1 MCCAKRSG
9 WSRSRADVNAT
20 GSPVTPVAVTGLGV
34 LSAFGRGTRPLIDAA
49 AAGRPGFGP
58 VSRFDVT
65 RRATGL
71 AAQSPGTPLLAD
83 ELVSVIDDACRQSG
97 LAARDAADVP
107 VLLSLH
113 ADPQTAPVAEQVALG
128 IAERCG
134 LPGIGRTYTCA
145 CVAGSTALAD
155 AASLIGSGRAERVVV
170 AAGYLVEPDMFAV
183 FDAGRALS
191 RTGTARPFSQG
202 RDGLLLGDGVVAA
215 VVESA
220 AVARRRDA
228 DVLALLAGWG
238 RAGDAYHVCRP
249 DPDGSGLARAIEI
262 ALGRAGI
269 EPAQVGYV
277 NANASGSKLGDSAE
291 AAALRRVFGEPGGF
305 DESGV
310 VDKRRVLDER
320 SVFGGHGVP
329 GERSVSSKH
338 CVSSKHSVLGEDGVS
353 SEREVLDEGPVRL
366 PPVSSTKS
374 VHGHALEASALL
386 EFAVTVLA
394 VREGILPVNAGYLG
408 PDEDCRLDLVLDGP
422 RRAEP
427 GYALCVNSAFGGAN
441 TALLVGAA

>member
-1 MCCAKRSG
+1 M
-9 WSRSRADVNAT
+9 NAT
-20 GSPVTPVAVTGLGV
+20 GGSVTPVAVTGLGV

-49 AAGRPGFGP
+49 AEGRPGFGP

-65 RRATGL
+65 RRATAL
-71 AAQSPGTPLLAD
+71 AAQAPGAPRLAE
-83 ELVSVIDDACRQSG
+83 ELISVIEDACRQSG
-97 LAARDAADVP
+97 LAARDAASVP
-107 VLLSLH
+107 VLLSVH
-113 ADPQTAPVAEQVALG
+113 ADPQTEPVAARVAQG
-128 IAERCG
+128 VSERCG
-134 LPGIGRTYTCA
+134 LPGVDRTYTNA

-155 AASLIGSGRAERVVV
+155 AAALIGSGGAERVVV

-183 FDAGRALS
+183 FDAGRALTK
-191 RTGTARPFSQG
+191 TGTPRPFSRE

-215 VVESA
+215 VIES
-220 AVARRRDA
+220 VPSARRRDA
-228 DVLALLAGWG
+228 DVLALVTGWG

-249 DPDGSGLARAIEI
+249 IPDGAGLARAIEA

-277 NANASGSKLGDSAE
+277 NANASGSQLGDSAE
-291 AAALRRVFGEPGGF
+291 AAALRRVFGDDPG
-305 DESGV
+305 
-310 VDKRRVLDER
+310 RR
-320 SVFGGHGVP
+320 P
-329 GERSVSSKH
+329 A
-338 CVSSKHSVLGEDGVS
+338 
-353 SEREVLDEGPVRL
+353 
-366 PPVSSTKS
+366 VSSTKS

-386 EFAVTVLA
+386 EFAVTVLS
-394 VREGILPVNAGYLG
+394 VREGVLPVNAGYLG